1 MHKFLFVFILFGV
14 SICISQDDGVKFR
27 KEEISFNAGRF
38 FVTGTLLLPEEG
50 NNFPA
55 VVLCWGSGPTD
66 RKYYIENSKTMR
78 TFLKEGYAFFVE
90 DKPGSGESTGE
101 FSGDSIF
108 YERAMILKKE
118 IEILKSHKEINPKKI
133 GLFGSSQ
140 AGYVM
145 PVVLNMTD
153 DVAFM
158 IAVSC
163 PAMNSLQQSAYLVKM
178 QILCGGGT
186 TEEGEKAEK
195 YFIQRR
201 TAETYKDYLEAA
213 EYLDRQNVIK
223 DLGWGGIIEEKDFE
237 AADKNNIS
245 FFNPTG
251 LIEKI
256 KIPVLAIFGEKDT
269 QIDPLQGMSE
279 YKRALDKSENRFYK
293 VIMINGVDHNMRE
306 MKTGSLKEQKESYG
320 KEGLAKLSL
329 EYIEIISNWL
339 KEHKEN

>member
-1 MHKFLFVFILFGV
+1 MYKFIFVFLLFGI
-14 SICISQDDGVKFR
+14 SICFSQDDEVKFR
-27 KEEISFNAGRF
+27 REEISFDAGRF
-38 FVTGTLLLPEEG
+38 NISGTLLLPEKG

-66 RKYYIENSKTMR
+66 RKYYIENSRTMR

-90 DKPGSGESTGE
+90 DKPGSGESAGE
-101 FSGDSIF
+101 FSSDSIF

-133 GLFGSSQ
+133 GIFGSSQ

-145 PVVLNMTD
+145 PLVLNQTD
-153 DVAFM
+153 GIAFM
-158 IAVSC
+158 IAISC

-178 QILCGGGT
+178 QIICEGGT
-186 TEEGEKAEK
+186 PEEGEKAEK

-201 TAETYKDYLEAA
+201 TAGTYREYLEAA
-213 EYLDRQNVIK
+213 EYLDKQNVIK

-251 LIEKI
+251 LMEKVR
-256 KIPVLAIFGEKDT
+256 IPVLAIFGEKDT
-269 QIDPLQGMSE
+269 QIDPLQGMRE
-279 YKRALDKSENRFYK
+279 YKRALEKAGNKLYK
-293 VIMINGVDHNMRE
+293 IVFINGVDHNMRE

-320 KEGLAKLSL
+320 KEGFAKLSL
-329 EYIEIISNWL
+329 EYTDTISNWL